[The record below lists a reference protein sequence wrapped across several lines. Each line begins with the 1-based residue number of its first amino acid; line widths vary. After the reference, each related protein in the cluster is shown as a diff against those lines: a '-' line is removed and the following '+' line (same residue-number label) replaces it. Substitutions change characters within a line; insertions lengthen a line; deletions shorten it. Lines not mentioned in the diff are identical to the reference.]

1 LPFADLVQHSVG
13 DAADQVRRDL
23 QTIKVKQ
30 VGLDVAYRQPSGVEP
45 NDLVVHPV
53 DPGLALL
60 HQLRLEAAVP
70 VPRDRH
76 WQFPVLPLQHLGR
89 CAVAAIGL
97 ARRRVLALFIAQMRG
112 QLRTQ
117 HPFHELDLQLFHQP
131 GVAKQIFRALNPLQ
145 QFVQQFL
152 GERMLTSRIHRRKP
166 VGRPMPR
173 HTARANARKSS
184 IRAAVEHVFA
194 HQKTRFGLFIRTI
207 GLARAE
213 AKLTLANIAYNFDR
227 LIFHERRCAT
237 G

>member
-1 LPFADLVQHSVG
+1 MPPGNFHSIRDTTLRTGQGFRRLPGRPHRRRYVFGQAH
-13 DAADQVRRDL
+13 AAAKVR
-23 QTIKVKQ
+23 
-30 VGLDVAYRQPSGVEP
+30 YRPDGTP
-45 NDLVVHPV
+45 LPMI
-53 DPGLALL
+53 
-60 HQLRLEAAVP
+60 AVP
-70 VPRDRH
+70 VFGYKSHIGIDRRYG
-76 WQFPVLPLQHLGR
+76 FIRESTVTSASAADGR
-89 CAVAAIGL
+89 
-97 ARRRVLALFIAQMRG
+97 
-112 QLRTQ
+112 QLRHLVSRENTGSEVWADSAYRSQ
-117 HPFHELDLQLFHQP
+117 RNEKWL
-131 GVAKQIFRALNPLQ
+131 A
-145 QFVQQFL
+145 
-152 GERMLTSRIHRRKP
+152 ERMLTSRIHRRKP